1 MLSLY
6 YTFFL
11 SECKNVLRSK
21 VTILVNQQ
29 VHIHVQNIW
38 ELKRE
43 QTPNQNRTGYSQ
55 VIHTLANY
63 PGSSKREA
71 KI

>member
-1 MLSLY
+1 M
-6 YTFFL
+6 
-11 SECKNVLRSK
+11 
-21 VTILVNQQ
+21 LVNQQ

-55 VIHTLANY
+55 GIHTLANY
-63 PGSSKREA
+63 PRSSEREA